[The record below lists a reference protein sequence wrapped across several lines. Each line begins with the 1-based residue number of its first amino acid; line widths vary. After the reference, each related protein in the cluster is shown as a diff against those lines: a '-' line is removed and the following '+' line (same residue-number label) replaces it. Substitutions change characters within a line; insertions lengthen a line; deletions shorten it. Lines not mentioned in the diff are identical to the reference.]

1 MAAGSWDDSW
11 IAWSF
16 SPSISAI
23 LVTLFISLASP
34 ILFHYF
40 LVLYIQHDRRRLP
53 ANDHAFNH
61 QLVILSDMDH
71 EHFLHKRLRAQ
82 VRGLDRHLRQLLWR
96 VLRRV
101 PWQADAD
108 IHADR
113 HMHSA
118 SGSEWILES
127 SR

>member
-1 MAAGSWDDSW
+1 MPTTIDYHQL
-11 IAWSF
+11 
-16 SPSISAI
+16 I
-23 LVTLFISLASP
+23 LDTTAVVHNKF